1 MLAIRRLLGCEL
13 PAPCVMQAACTAARA
28 PEALAQIRK
37 ATNYR
42 TMADTKAKRLPTSNN
57 QLTSAIGSCAES
69 HATDPDVVA
78 LSAPI
83 EKFTTLQLGV
93 RRRVFISETADQ
105 ICVAILLVA
114 TTSAVDAVIS
124 RIVCAHRSTSLPDS
138 HLQREIAY
146 SSILAIAAL
155 LACCCG
161 RRSSSKQQQQQQ
173 QQQQHGSPEA
183 QSHATIPAWARM
195 VAFLAAVSWI
205 VAQVR
210 CCNIGMT
217 TLRVM
222 TCHHNVCTCA
232 YCMHASSAAAHLLLV
247 AAPTS
252 RPRHPQS

>member
-1 MLAIRRLLGCEL
+1 MLTIRRLLGCEL
-13 PAPCVMQAACTAARA
+13 RPAPGVMQAACTSARA

-57 QLTSAIGSCAES
+57 QLTSVSNICAET
-69 HATDPDVVA
+69 HAIDPDVVA

-83 EKFTTLQLGV
+83 EKFTTLQLGI

-155 LACCCG
+155 LACCCS
-161 RRSSSKQQQQQQ
+161 RRSSSKQQQ

-222 TCHHNVCTCA
+222 TCHHNACTCA
-232 YCMHASSAAAHLLLV
+232 YCMHASSAAAHLLVV

-252 RPRHPQS
+252 RPRQPQS